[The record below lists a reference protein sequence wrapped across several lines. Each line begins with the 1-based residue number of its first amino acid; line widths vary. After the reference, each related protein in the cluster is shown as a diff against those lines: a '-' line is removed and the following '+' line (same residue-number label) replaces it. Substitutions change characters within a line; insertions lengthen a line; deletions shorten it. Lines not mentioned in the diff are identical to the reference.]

1 MCNLGV
7 LICDAIR
14 DVIFVVMLTLQQF
27 RIRASLVYTSLYP
40 VIIPCD
46 NTILGYKSFAY
57 YHIWYNRCTHP
68 QGEIKAVSG
77 TLSQTKEELTLSRDR
92 VVVLE
97 GEIKVNKSTIE
108 ELKESMG
115 ELQEERNR

>member
-7 LICDAIR
+7 LICDAIC

-27 RIRASLVYTSLYP
+27 RICASLVYTSLW
-40 VIIPCD
+40 PCD